1 MQLAKGLNITIF
13 IVGHVTKEGTV
24 AGSRMLEHM
33 VDTVLYFEGD
43 RYASY
48 RILRGVKTDLAQLMK
63 LVYLKMQQSGL
74 SEVENP
80 SEYML
85 NGRPENASG
94 SVVVCLLEGTRPIMV
109 EIQALVCDSNFE
121 WQEGLLQVLTITG
134 LIFLWL
140 FLKREQVYICQ
151 AVMLM

>member
-1 MQLAKGLNITIF
+1 
-13 IVGHVTKEGTV
+13 
-24 AGSRMLEHM
+24 MLEHM

-63 LVYLKMQQSGL
+63 LVCLKCRQRRSVGSCQSIRIY
-74 SEVENP
+74 V
-80 SEYML
+80 

-109 EIQALVCDSNFE
+109 EVQALVCDSNF
-121 WQEGLLQVLTITG
+121 GMARSDCCG
-134 LIFLWL
+134 D
-140 FLKREQVYICQ
+140 
-151 AVMLM
+151 